1 MNQYPKTNPQIKCP
15 TCGSTNVKKI
25 SGASKVGSA
34 VAFGVFSL
42 GKLSKTF
49 ECKNCG
55 YKW

>member
-1 MNQYPKTNPQIKCP
+1 MMNKVEIKCP

-25 SGASKVGSA
+25 SGASKAGSA
-34 VAFGVFSL
+34 LMFGVLSL